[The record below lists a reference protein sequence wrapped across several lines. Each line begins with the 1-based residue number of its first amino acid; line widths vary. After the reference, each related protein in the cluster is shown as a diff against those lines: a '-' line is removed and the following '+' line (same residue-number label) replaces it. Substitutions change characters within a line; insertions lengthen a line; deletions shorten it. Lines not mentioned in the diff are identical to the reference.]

1 MYFALKK
8 SSFEFE
14 GIQVGYYCEG
24 KGKPLMLIHGSG
36 PGASSLGNW
45 GRVLEPLSQTYKVFA
60 MDLIGF
66 GISDRKPEKPYFDFD
81 MWIRQAKA
89 MLDHIDAPE
98 IGIIGHSLSAAIAL
112 SLASMDPRVSAVL
125 TTGAIGAP
133 FTATADTQR
142 IWRCPTNRDELVS
155 TLGTLI
161 HDKSIIDDDYIS
173 AREPVVFASGYA
185 DYFNEMFGGEPQ
197 QYVEKT
203 TLSDSTL
210 SAIDCP
216 VIMLH
221 GRDDIPFP
229 QSSSEILSS
238 KIKSADLQI
247 LNSCSHSVAF
257 ERTQSFMFAA
267 HQLFK

>member
-1 MYFALKK
+1 MYVPLKK

-14 GIQVGYYCEG
+14 GMNVGYYFAG
-24 KGKPLMLIHGSG
+24 RGKPLMLIHGSG

-45 GRVLEPLSQTYKVFA
+45 SRVLEPLGQQYKVYA

-66 GISDRKPEKPYFDFD
+66 GISDRKTEKPYFNFE

-89 MLDHIDAPE
+89 MMDHIDAPE

-112 SLASMDPRVSAVL
+112 SLASFDSRVSAVL

-133 FTATADTQR
+133 FTATAATQR
-142 IWRCPTNRDELVS
+142 IWRCPNNRDELIS

-161 HDKSIIDDDYIS
+161 HDKSIIDDNYIN
-173 AREPVVFASGYA
+173 AREQVVFAPGYA
-185 DYFNEMFGGEPQ
+185 EYFNEMFTGEPQ

-203 TLSDSTL
+203 TLSDDTL
-210 SAIDCP
+210 SAIGCP

-229 QSSSEILSS
+229 HSSSEILSQ
-238 KIKSADLQI
+238 KIKYADLQI
-247 LNSCSHSVAF
+247 LNECSHSVAF
-257 ERTQSFMFAA
+257 ERTRAFIAA
-267 HQLFK
+267 AQQLFK